1 MLTLTVHEPLAG
13 IVPPVGDPNVRAVAP
28 AAGAQVGVPPQVVE
42 AEGVVATCSPVGSE
56 SVNVTPVNGIEF
68 EFARVKVRVEVPL
81 TAIGFAVNALVIVG
95 GLGIAQPVNVT
106 SSR

>member
-42 AEGVVATCSPVGSE
+42 AEGVEATCSPVGSE
-56 SVNVTPVNGIEF
+56 SVNVTPVNAKEF
-68 EFARVKVRVEVPL
+68 EFPSVNVKVEVPL
-81 TAIGFAVNALVIVG
+81 TAIGLDENALVIVG
-95 GLGIAQPVNVT
+95 GFGIAQPVKVT